1 MAIELQCTCGKRYR
15 VADEIAGKAI
25 RCKQCSEVIRVPMD
39 DVIDIPPSAVR
50 PVVTKPR
57 DVMPGDKRPPARP
70 APEKPRP
77 KRPLRAVAPDAK
89 MQQELDAMRRKS
101 NSAASNPGL
110 LRVNYLKWIRAFP
123 KWVFIWHGCC
133 LACFLLLFVSW
144 KALIPACMLLAAV
157 GLYWQ
162 KVKTHFIAG
171 CINPAMVLS
180 INTPLVAVT
189 TDLTKGDGD
198 FDVIRILRQPLAN
211 MSTGLPK
218 PGQLVATVS
227 LYENLEEEQAHWS
240 NFNPVIAD
248 IVTTD
253 QRHID
258 RILNSI
264 EDEDWDLL
272 ADGMQQVGD
281 WRDEGLYRIFKPDY
295 QPDVQCKEE
304 ILMIV
309 QEELA
314 GQDDNG
320 VHIGHPQIIPADL
333 RTNAIKAYARDVNP
347 RDVLALA
354 PSRSTPEQGRVGLM
368 ISTQGI
374 HYGYPECKAGK
385 IPWDCVL
392 GVFLS
397 EGTFEIVADGDYRIR
412 IPAKHFRYKTAVKLE
427 SAINQ
432 MIGH

>member
-1 MAIELQCTCGKRYR
+1 M
-15 VADEIAGKAI
+15 
-25 RCKQCSEVIRVPMD
+25 
-39 DVIDIPPSAVR
+39 
-50 PVVTKPR
+50 
-57 DVMPGDKRPPARP
+57 
-70 APEKPRP
+70 
-77 KRPLRAVAPDAK
+77 
-89 MQQELDAMRRKS
+89 
-101 NSAASNPGL
+101 
-110 LRVNYLKWIRAFP
+110 
-123 KWVFIWHGCC
+123 
-133 LACFLLLFVSW
+133 
-144 KALIPACMLLAAV
+144 
-157 GLYWQ
+157 
-162 KVKTHFIAG
+162 
-171 CINPAMVLS
+171 
-180 INTPLVAVT
+180 
-189 TDLTKGDGD
+189 
-198 FDVIRILRQPLAN
+198 
-211 MSTGLPK
+211 
-218 PGQLVATVS
+218 
-227 LYENLEEEQAHWS
+227 
-240 NFNPVIAD
+240 IAD

-374 HYGYPECKAGK
+374 HYGYP
-385 IPWDCVL
+385 
-392 GVFLS
+392 
-397 EGTFEIVADGDYRIR
+397 
-412 IPAKHFRYKTAVKLE
+412 
-427 SAINQ
+427 
-432 MIGH
+432 